1 MSDFAYHLSR
11 IRNAG
16 YGWVRLASNDIDA
29 ILHANKIGLDV
40 IVVLDIRDAFR
51 EFYQAQGEIR
61 RIAAYKTAE
70 KIKRNAKENMKQARE
85 ALDALLRQQDP
96 FGALRPVIKAAR
108 QAVQAAEDA
117 FLEASMKADQM
128 IIDAD
133 REYERFLIEKLDIV
147 SRLDER
153 AFPPGWEWVWKSHIK
168 ERIDKLWEKKA
179 LVQRY
184 QITNEPNH
192 PYHNWALA
200 RNQDLAAKVVNM
212 GGEAAKARHGQISG
226 STPETMVNLFF
237 RWCNTTGH
245 AMPKS
250 YVIDDR
256 SYIDELSCN
265 APSIDTLLFDIY
277 PLTWHIATIE
287 NELPVLPCYLN
298 RYLDEYHD
306 RWRDSSLCHKPVGIM
321 ETGWCTSPHLWLTA
335 LRKASPELAKR
346 IEDAGISLEAS
357 DLAQVE
363 FFNRVFDDMRDYLSN
378 NDWVKYMGIYEY
390 ASTEEWYDNR
400 LGLPCEN
407 YFGLNTRCGRE
418 KPAWNSVATQLH
430 RLKDGARKKVG
441 ITYHV

>member
-1 MSDFAYHLSR
+1 MSDFAYHLTR

-16 YGWVRLASNDIDA
+16 YGWVRLGSNDIDP

-51 EFYQAQGEIR
+51 EFYQAQGVIR
-61 RIAAYKTAE
+61 RIAADETAE
-70 KIKRNAKENMKQARE
+70 KIKRDAKANMKQACA
-85 ALDALLRQQDP
+85 ALEELLRRPDP
-96 FGALRPVIKAAR
+96 NGLLRPVIEAAK
-108 QAVQAAEDA
+108 QAVETAENA
-117 FLEASMKADQM
+117 FLDASTKANQM
-128 IIDAD
+128 IIAAD
-133 REYERFLIEKLDIV
+133 REYEKFLVERLDLV

-153 AFPPGWEWVWKSHIK
+153 AFPPGWEEVWKSHIK
-168 ERIDKLWEKKA
+168 ERIDKLWEKRA

-192 PYHNWALA
+192 LYHNWALA
-200 RNQDLAAKVVNM
+200 RNLDLAAKVVNI

-237 RWCNTTGH
+237 RWCNTT
-245 AMPKS
+245 ALTLPES

-256 SYIDELSCN
+256 SYIDKLSSN

-277 PLTWHIATIE
+277 PLTWHITTLE
-287 NELPVLPCYLN
+287 NEQPVLPCYIN

-306 RWRDSSLCHKPVGIM
+306 KWRDSSGCHKPVGIM
-321 ETGWCTSPHLWLTA
+321 ETGWCTSPHLWLHA
-335 LRKASPELAKR
+335 LRKVSVELANK
-346 IEDAGISLEAS
+346 IENAGIPLDAS

-363 FFNRVFDDMRDYLSN
+363 FFNRLFDTMRDYLSN
-378 NDWVKYMGIYEY
+378 KDWVKYLGIYEY

-400 LGLPCEN
+400 PGLPCEN
-407 YFGLNTRCGRE
+407 YFGLNTKCGRG

-441 ITYHV
+441 ITYHI

>member
-1 MSDFAYHLSR
+1 MSDFTYHLTR

-16 YGWVRLASNDIDA
+16 YGWVRLASNDIDP

-61 RIAAYKTAE
+61 RKAAYETAE
-70 KIKRNAKENMKQARE
+70 KIERNAKAKMKQARE
-85 ALDALLRQQDP
+85 ALEELLKRLDP
-96 FGALRPVIKAAR
+96 NGLLRPVIEAAR
-108 QAVQAAEDA
+108 LTAKAAEDA
-117 FLEASMKADQM
+117 FLEASLKANQM
-128 IIDAD
+128 IIYAD
-133 REYERFLIEKLDIV
+133 HEYERFLMEKLDIV
-147 SRLDER
+147 SRLEKG
-153 AFPPGWEWVWKSHIK
+153 AFPPGWEGVWKSHIK

-179 LVQRY
+179 LVHRY

-192 PYHNWALA
+192 LYH
-200 RNQDLAAKVVNM
+200 K
-212 GGEAAKARHGQISG
+212 EAAKARHGQISG

-237 RWCNTTGH
+237 RWCNTT
-245 AMPKS
+245 ALTMPKS

-256 SYIDELSCN
+256 SYIDKLSSN

-277 PLTWHIATIE
+277 PLTWHITTLE
-287 NELPVLPCYLN
+287 NELPILPCYLN

-306 RWRDSSLCHKPVGIM
+306 RWRDSSGCHKPVGIM
-321 ETGWCTSPHLWLTA
+321 ETGWCTSPHLWLQA
-335 LRKASPELAKR
+335 LRKVSPELAKK
-346 IEDAGISLEAS
+346 IENAGIPLDAS

-363 FFNRVFDDMRDYLSN
+363 FFNRLFDSMRDYLAN
-378 NDWVKYMGIYEY
+378 KDWVKYLGIYEY
-390 ASTEEWYDNR
+390 VSTEEWYENR

-407 YFGLNTRCGRE
+407 YFGLNTKRGRE
-418 KPAWNSVATQLH
+418 KPAWKCVEMQLH

>member
-1 MSDFAYHLSR
+1 MSDFAYHLTR

-29 ILHANKIGLDV
+29 IVHANKIGLEV
-40 IVVLDIRDAFR
+40 IAVLDIRDAFR

-61 RIAAYKTAE
+61 RIAAYETAE
-70 KIKRNAKENMKQARE
+70 RIKRNAKANMKQARE
-85 ALDALLRQQDP
+85 ALDALLRQLDP
-96 FGALRPVIKAAR
+96 FGALRPVIRATR
-108 QAVQAAEDA
+108 QAASAAEDA

-133 REYERFLIEKLDIV
+133 REYERFLIEKQDIV

-179 LVQRY
+179 LAEKY

-200 RNQDLAAKVVNM
+200 CNLDLAAKVVNM
-212 GGEAAKARHGQISG
+212 GGEAAKTRYSQISG

-237 RWCNTTGH
+237 RWCNTTGL

-256 SYIDELSCN
+256 SYIDKLSGN

-287 NELPVLPCYLN
+287 NEQPVLPCYLN

-306 RWRDSSLCHKPVGIM
+306 RWRDSSGCHKPVGIM
-321 ETGWCTSPHLWLTA
+321 ETGWCTSPHLWLAA
-335 LRKASPELAKR
+335 LRKVSPELAER
-346 IEDAGISLEAS
+346 IEDAGIPLEAS

-363 FFNRVFDDMRDYLSN
+363 FFNRLFDSMKDYLSN
-378 NDWVKYMGIYEY
+378 NDWVRYLGIYEY

-407 YFGLNTRCGRE
+407 YFGLNTKCGRE

-430 RLKDGARKKVG
+430 RLNDSARKKVG